1 MQVTLGHL
9 NPLECEMSTTENPVG
24 RARGGAARALNLSPE
39 RRKEIS
45 QQGALARK
53 ENALLLRATHGSDE
67 RPLKIGDIE
76 IPCYVLEDETRVLS
90 QRGLMQGLG
99 IPRGST
105 TSGEDQLTVL
115 ANSLLATGHISP
127 DAALILKKPIIF
139 KPKHGGRAS
148 HGYPATVLADL
159 CDAMLAARA
168 NGKLAGERQQTIARQ
183 CEILVRGFARV
194 GIIALVDEAT
204 GYQKDRA
211 KDALAK
217 ILEAFV
223 AKELQ
228 PYMAQFPADYYEQLF
243 RLYKLPFPPAGNKS
257 WRPSFFGCITNDV
270 IYDRL
275 APELLPELKK
285 AASKAERK
293 SRLHQWL
300 TQEIGIPRLREHLA
314 SIVAIQKLSTDPK
327 DFAWKVNQVHP
338 KYRETMQLDFEDPS
352 ATNS

>member
-1 MQVTLGHL
+1 
-9 NPLECEMSTTENPVG
+9 MSTTPPPRPPLSG
-24 RARGGAARALNLSPE
+24 RALGGAARAASLSPE
-39 RRKEIS
+39 RRAEIA
-45 QQGALARK
+45 QRAALAKK
-53 ENALLLRATHGSDE
+53 EHAGLLRATHGSDE

-90 QRGLMQGLG
+90 QRGLMAGLG

-105 TSGEDQLTVL
+105 ASGEDQLTVL
-115 ANSLLATGHISP
+115 ANSLLLSKHIAP
-127 DAALILKKPIIF
+127 DVALVLKKPIVF
-139 KPKHGGRAS
+139 KPKHGGRPS
-148 HGYPATVLADL
+148 YGYPATVLADL

-168 NGKLAGERQQTIARQ
+168 QGALTERQRQIAQQ

-204 GYQKDRA
+204 GFQKDRA

-243 RLYKLPFPPAGNKS
+243 RLYKLPYPPAGNKS
-257 WRPSFFGCITNDV
+257 WRPSFFGNVTNDV
-270 IYDRL
+270 VYDRL

-300 TQEIGIPRLREHLA
+300 TQEVGIPKLREHLA
-314 SIVAIQKLSTDPK
+314 SIVAIQKLSADPA
-327 DFAWKVNQVHP
+327 DFAVKVNQVHP
-338 KYRETMQLDFEDPS
+338 RYRETMQLNFAGPAADEL
-352 ATNS
+352 